1 MSVVVPAVEARRTAA
16 IAANVAPEHSGHG
29 GLAHVLREARSKA
42 GTLWRTALHAPVV
55 HQLIEASA
63 SRRFRAAKT
72 PGNLFYG
79 AFPSLE
85 EAKTAL
91 PKDMPT
97 SYDTPAA
104 GALYRDR
111 IETIF
116 AHDYPVLFW
125 MKPLLA
131 EARRVF
137 DLGGHVGIANYAYER
152 YLGSLSEVS
161 WIVCDVPAV
170 VAAGRDLAAM
180 RGRRGLSFTTESNHA
195 DGADVFLASGSLQYL
210 PAGFLPGLLR
220 RLSAP
225 PAHILLSLVP
235 TTPGPTFYTLN
246 NIHTGI
252 CPYLVMNEDELVS
265 SMAGVGYER
274 VDSWSVPGK
283 TLQIP
288 LHPELT
294 LDAYRGFYFRKAG

>member
-1 MSVVVPAVEARRTAA
+1 MNSAVMWQQLGAGTLLPRR
-16 IAANVAPEHSGHG
+16 G
-29 GLAHVLREARSKA
+29 LREAFRRA
-42 GTLWRTALHAPVV
+42 RGEATTLWRKALRAPVV
-55 HQLIEASA
+55 HELVEANA
-63 SRRFRAAKT
+63 SRRFRTAA
-72 PGNLFYG
+72 GNNFYG
-79 AFPSLE
+79 AFESLE
-85 EAKTAL
+85 QARAAL
-91 PKDMPT
+91 PEGMPAG
-97 SYDTPAA
+97 YDTPEA
-104 GALYRDR
+104 GALYRER
-111 IETIF
+111 METIYP
-116 AHDYPVLFW
+116 HDYPILFW
-125 MKPLLA
+125 MKPLLVK
-131 EARRVF
+131 ARRVF

-152 YLGSLSEVS
+152 YLGSLSEVN
-161 WIVCDVPAV
+161 WVVCDVPAV

-210 PAGFLPGLLR
+210 PAGFLPSLLG

-265 SMAGVGYER
+265 SMRHVGYER

-283 TLQIP
+283 TLEIP

-294 LDAYRGFYFRKAG
+294 LDAYRGFYFRKIG